1 MTKPLKVL
9 FITTEW
15 PTKAHPGH
23 VPFLVQYAEALRKQ
37 GVEVEVY
44 HFHGRANP
52 LNYIQ
57 AWFDV
62 RKQPF
67 WSEAE
72 LIHAHWGQ
80 SAFITLFSRKP
91 LVITFHGS
99 DLQGIVSHHGKYN
112 LKGKLLVT
120 FNRWMARKAK
130 VCIAVSKRLR
140 QLLPDKCQTVEVIPM
155 GIDLDLFEPMDT
167 LSCRQALGIDPH
179 KRYLLFVSDPKRSEK
194 RFSLAKQAFAA
205 ADLQNAELLVVCDQ
219 PYDKIP
225 LYLNAGDLLLL
236 TSSHE
241 GSPVI
246 LKEAL
251 ACNLPVV
258 SVDVGD
264 AREKL
269 ENIPGCV
276 VCEDDDP
283 QTIAQAITQALDYK
297 QTIHGRDSVLDLS
310 WDLIAQRTIAVYNQA
325 LQKPS

>member
-1 MTKPLKVL
+1 MTHPLKVL

-15 PTKAHPGH
+15 PTNKHPGH
-23 VPFLVQYAEALRKQ
+23 VPFLVQYADALRKQ
-37 GVEVEVY
+37 DVDVAVY
-44 HFHGRANP
+44 HFRGKANP
-52 LNYIQ
+52 LNYLR

-62 RKQPF
+62 RKQTL

-72 LIHAHWGQ
+72 IIHAHWGQ

-99 DLQGIVSHHGKYN
+99 DLQGIVSPQGKYN
-112 LKGKLLVT
+112 FKGKVLVML
-120 FNRWMARKAK
+120 NRWISRKAK
-130 VCIAVSKRLR
+130 VCIAVSERLR
-140 QLLPDKCQTVEVIPM
+140 QLLPGDLEHVAVIPM
-155 GIDLDLFEPMDT
+155 GIDLELFKPLDKT
-167 LSCRQALGIDPH
+167 KSRQALGLDPH
-179 KRYLLFVSDPKRSEK
+179 KRYLLFVSDPNRPEK
-194 RFSLAKQAFAA
+194 RFSLAQQAVAA
-205 ADLQNAELLVVCDQ
+205 ANLQDAELLVVCDQ
-219 PYDKIP
+219 PYEKIP

-269 ENIPGCV
+269 ENIDGCE
-276 VCEDDDP
+276 VCENDEP
-283 QTIAQAITQALDYK
+283 QTIARAILHVLA
-297 QTIHGRDSVLDLS
+297 HGKPINGRETVLELS
-310 WDLIAQRTIAVYNQA
+310 WGLIARRTLAVYNQA
-325 LQKPS
+325 LHRLS

>member
-1 MTKPLKVL
+1 MTNPRKVL

-15 PTKAHPGH
+15 PTKEHPGH
-23 VPFLVQYAEALRKQ
+23 VPFLVQYADALRKQ

-52 LNYIQ
+52 LNYLR

-67 WSEAE
+67 WSEVE

-99 DLQGIVSHHGKYN
+99 DLQGIVSRHGKYN
-112 LKGKLLVT
+112 LKGKFLVLL
-120 FNRWMARKAK
+120 NRWMARKAK
-130 VCIAVSKRLR
+130 ACIAVSERLK
-140 QLLPDKCQTVEVIPM
+140 QLLPVDLERVEVIPM
-155 GIDLDLFEPMDT
+155 GIDLELLKPMDKV
-167 LSCRQALGIDPH
+167 SCRQALGLDPH
-179 KRYLLFVSDPKRSEK
+179 KRYLLFVSDPKRPEK
-194 RFSLAKQAFAA
+194 RFSLAQQAVAA
-205 ADLQNAELLVVCDQ
+205 AKLQNAELLVVCDQ
-219 PYDKIP
+219 PYEKIP
-225 LYLNAGDLLLL
+225 LYLNSGDLLLL

-251 ACNLPVV
+251 ACNLRVV

-264 AREKL
+264 ASEKL
-269 ENIPGCV
+269 KNVAGCV
-276 VCEDDDP
+276 VCKNDDP
-283 QTIAQAITQALDYK
+283 QNIAQAITQALDYDK
-297 QTIHGRDSVLDLS
+297 PIHGRDSVLDLS
-310 WDLIAQRTIAVYNQA
+310 WDLIAKRTIMVYNHA
-325 LQKPS
+325 LKRAS

>member
-1 MTKPLKVL
+1 MTNPLKVL
-9 FITTEW
+9 FMTTEW
-15 PTKAHPGH
+15 PTKEHPGH
-23 VPFLVQYAEALRKQ
+23 VPFLVQYADALRKQ

-52 LNYIQ
+52 LNYLR
-57 AWFDV
+57 AWFEV
-62 RKQPF
+62 RKQRF

-99 DLQGIVSHHGKYN
+99 DLQGIVSRHGKYN
-112 LKGKLLVT
+112 LKGKLLVLL
-120 FNRWMARKAK
+120 NRWMARKAE
-130 VCIAVSKRLR
+130 VCIAVSERLR
-140 QLLPDKCQTVEVIPM
+140 QLLPVGCEQSEVIPM
-155 GIDLDLFEPMDT
+155 GIDLELLKPMDKM
-167 LSCRQALGIDPH
+167 SCRQALGLDPH
-179 KRYLLFVSDPKRSEK
+179 KRYLLFVSDPKRPEK
-194 RFSLAKQAFAA
+194 RFLLAQQAVAA
-205 ADLQNAELLVVCDQ
+205 ANLQNAELLVVCDQ
-219 PYDKIP
+219 PYEKIP

-269 ENIPGCV
+269 EMIAGCV

-283 QTIAQAITQALDYK
+283 QTIAQAITQALDYDK
-297 QTIHGRDSVLDLS
+297 TIHGRNYVLDLS
-310 WDLIAQRTIAVYNQA
+310 WDLIAQRTIVVYNRA
-325 LQKPS
+325 LERS

>member
-1 MTKPLKVL
+1 MNNPLKVL

-15 PTKAHPGH
+15 PTKAHPRH
-23 VPFLVQYAEALRKQ
+23 VPFLVQYADSLCEQ

-52 LNYIQ
+52 LNYLR

-91 LVITFHGS
+91 LVVTFHGS
-99 DLQGIVSHHGKYN
+99 DLQGIVSRHGKYN
-112 LKGKLLVT
+112 LKGKLLVML
-120 FNRWMARKAK
+120 NRWMARKAE
-130 VCIAVSKRLR
+130 VCIAVSERLR
-140 QLLPDKCQTVEVIPM
+140 QLLPADLKHVEVIPM
-155 GIDLDLFEPMDT
+155 GIDLELLKPMDK
-167 LSCRQALGIDPH
+167 LSCRQALGLDPH
-179 KRYLLFVSDPKRSEK
+179 RRYLLFVSDPGRPEK
-194 RFSLAKQAFAA
+194 RFLLAQQAVAA
-205 ADLQNAELLVVCDQ
+205 ANVLNTELLVVCDQ
-219 PYDKIP
+219 PYEKIP

-269 ENIPGCV
+269 ENVAGCV
-276 VCEDDDP
+276 VCENDDP
-283 QTIAQAITQALDYK
+283 QAIAQAIKQALAYDK
-297 QTIHGRDSVLDLS
+297 AIDGRNFVLDLS
-310 WDLIAQRTIAVYNQA
+310 WELIAQHTILVYKQA
-325 LQKPS
+325 LQGPA

>member
-1 MTKPLKVL
+1 MTNSLKVL

-15 PTKAHPGH
+15 PTKEHPGH

-37 GVEVEVY
+37 GVEVEVF
-44 HFHGRANP
+44 HFYGRANP
-52 LNYIQ
+52 LNYLQ
-57 AWFDV
+57 AWFEV
-62 RKQPF
+62 RKQPQ

-99 DLQGIVSHHGKYN
+99 DLQGIVSRHGKYN

-120 FNRWMARKAK
+120 FNRWVARKAE
-130 VCIAVSKRLR
+130 VCIAVSERLR
-140 QLLPDKCQTVEVIPM
+140 QLLPERCQTVEVIPM

-167 LSCRQALGIDPH
+167 LSCRQALGLDPR
-179 KRYLLFVSDPKRSEK
+179 KRYLLFVSDPKRPEK
-194 RFSLAKQAFAA
+194 RFTLAQQAVAA
-205 ADLQNAELLVVCDQ
+205 ANLQNAELLVVCDQ
-219 PYDKIP
+219 PYEKIP

-241 GSPVI
+241 GSSVI

-258 SVDVGD
+258 AVDVGD
-264 AREKL
+264 VREKL
-269 ENIPGCV
+269 GNVAGCV
-276 VCEDDDP
+276 VCENDDP
-283 QTIAQAITQALDYK
+283 QTIAQAIHHVLAYDK
-297 QTIHGRDSVLDLS
+297 PINGRDSVLDLS
-310 WDLIAQRTIAVYNQA
+310 WELIAQRTIAVYNQA
-325 LQKPS
+325 LHRPS

>member
-1 MTKPLKVL
+1 MTKSLKVL
-9 FITTEW
+9 FVTTEW
-15 PTKAHPGH
+15 PTKEHPRS

-37 GVEVEVY
+37 GVKVEVY
-44 HFHGRANP
+44 HFHGRGNP
-52 LNYIQ
+52 LNYVR

-62 RKQPF
+62 RKHFF

-99 DLQGIVSHHGKYN
+99 DLQGIVSSHGKYN

-120 FNRWMARKAK
+120 LNQWMARKAE
-130 VCIAVSKRLR
+130 VCIVVSKRLR
-140 QLLPDKCQTVEVIPM
+140 QLLPKNLKHVEVIPM
-155 GIDLDLFEPMDT
+155 GIDLEMYKPLDKR
-167 LSCRQALGIDPH
+167 SCRMALGLDLS
-179 KRYLLFVSDPKRSEK
+179 KNYLLFVSDPKRPEK
-194 RFSLAKQAFAA
+194 RFSLAQKAFSIANLN
-205 ADLQNAELLVVCDQ
+205 DAELLVVCDQ
-219 PYDKIP
+219 PYEKIP

-269 ENIPGCV
+269 ENVAGCV
-276 VCEDDDP
+276 VCEDDSP
-283 QTIAQAITQALDYK
+283 ETISRAIQKALANNK
-297 QTIHGRDSVLDLS
+297 PINGRKSVRELS

-325 LQKPS
+325 LKKTS